1 MKKEN
6 LGVKNTKINWLRV
19 SWYWLEARLARKQS
33 LSDSACRAFGGGFR
47 IGISSNF
54 YKNVE
59 NVKHWSFWKSKNSFT
74 FCSLGN
80 RPWPNNFSVFFRGTV
95 SVDISLEDVD
105 IDQCD
110 AQDSA
115 EQQSVEETGD
125 KPKPNRLST
134 FMGTHRCKKSTK
146 ASYADRGKST
156 T

>member
-1 MKKEN
+1 M
-6 LGVKNTKINWLRV
+6 
-19 SWYWLEARLARKQS
+19 
-33 LSDSACRAFGGGFR
+33 
-47 IGISSNF
+47 
-54 YKNVE
+54 
-59 NVKHWSFWKSKNSFT
+59 
-74 FCSLGN
+74 
-80 RPWPNNFSVFFRGTV
+80 
-95 SVDISLEDVD
+95 DISLEDVD